1 MVKKQMKIYIKNM
14 VCPRCIMVVQSE
26 LEKSGFTPLSVSLG
40 EVVFEKEL
48 AVNDQEII
56 AKTLQN
62 VGFEIIEDQKK
73 QGVEKVKNLIIDL
86 VQNQNSTLKN
96 TLSDYLSTQLDCD
109 YKYITTLFTELEGTT
124 IEKYFIAQK
133 IEKVKELLVYNEL
146 TLSEIAFQLQYSS
159 VAHLSNQFK
168 SVTGLTPSYFKNLR
182 ADRRIPLDQVK
193 A

>member
-1 MVKKQMKIYIKNM
+1 MKLYIKNM
-14 VCPRCIMVVQSE
+14 VCHRCIMVVQSE
-26 LEKSGFTPLSVSLG
+26 LEKKGFAPLNVLLG
-40 EVVFEKEL
+40 ESTFDTQL
-48 AVNDQEII
+48 PSHDLQLI
-56 AKTLQN
+56 AETLQN
-62 VGFEIIEDQKK
+62 VGFEIIKDQKK
-73 QGVEKVKNLIIDL
+73 QEVEKVKSLIIDL
-86 VQNQNSTLKN
+86 VQNQNSALKN

-109 YKYITTLFTELEGTT
+109 YKSITTLFTELEGTT

-182 ADRRIPLDQVK
+182 DDRRIPLDQVK

>member
-40 EVVFEKEL
+40 EVVFEKDL
-48 AVNDQEII
+48 AVSDQEII

-182 ADRRIPLDQVK
+182 SERRIPIDQVK

>member
-1 MVKKQMKIYIKNM
+1 MVKKQMIIYIKNM

-48 AVNDQEII
+48 AVSYQEII

-86 VQNQNSTLKN
+86 VQNQNSVLKN
-96 TLSDYLSTQLDCD
+96 TLSDYLSTQLNCD

>member
-1 MVKKQMKIYIKNM
+1 M
-14 VCPRCIMVVQSE
+14 VCQRCIMVVQSE
-26 LEKSGFTPLSVSLG
+26 LEKKGFVPLDVSLG
-40 EVVFEKEL
+40 EVVFEEEL
-48 AVNDQEII
+48 SASDQEII
-56 AKTLQN
+56 AKTLHK

-86 VQNQNSTLKN
+86 VQNQNSALKN
-96 TLSDYLSTQLDCD
+96 TLSDYLSTLLDCD
-109 YKYITTLFTELEGTT
+109 YKSITTLFTELEGTT

-146 TLSEIAFQLQYSS
+146 TLSEIAFQLHYSS

-182 ADRRIPLDQVK
+182 TEKRIPLDQVQAK
-193 A
+193 S

>member
-1 MVKKQMKIYIKNM
+1 MKIYIKNM

-26 LEKSGFTPLSVSLG
+26 LEKQRFSPVEVSLG
-40 EVVFEKEL
+40 AVVFDRELSVKEK
-48 AVNDQEII
+48 QRI
-56 AKTLQN
+56 AETLQN

-73 QGVEKVKNLIIDL
+73 LEVEKVKSLIIDL
-86 VQNQNSTLKN
+86 VQNQNSLLKN
-96 TLSDYLSTQLDCD
+96 KLSDYLSSQLDCD
-109 YKYITTLFTELEGTT
+109 YKSITTLFTEIEGAT

-146 TLSEIAFQLQYSS
+146 TLSEIAYQLQYSS

-182 ADRRIPLDQVK
+182 SERRIPLNQVK

>member
-40 EVVFEKEL
+40 EVVFEKDL
-48 AVNDQEII
+48 AVSDQEII

-168 SVTGLTPSYFKNLR
+168 SVTGLTPSYFKNIR
-182 ADRRIPLDQVK
+182 TERRIPLDQVK

>member
-1 MVKKQMKIYIKNM
+1 MVKKQMIIYIKNM

-48 AVNDQEII
+48 AVSCQEII

-86 VQNQNSTLKN
+86 VQNQNSVLKN
-96 TLSDYLSTQLDCD
+96 TLSDYLSTQLNCD

>member
-40 EVVFEKEL
+40 EVVFEKDL
-48 AVNDQEII
+48 AVSDQEII

>member
-40 EVVFEKEL
+40 EVVFEKDL
-48 AVNDQEII
+48 AVSDQEII

-73 QGVEKVKNLIIDL
+73 QGIEKVKNLIIDL
-86 VQNQNSTLKN
+86 VQNQNSVLKN
-96 TLSDYLSTQLDCD
+96 TLSDYLSTLLDCD

>member
-1 MVKKQMKIYIKNM
+1 MKLFIKNM
-14 VCPRCIMVVQSE
+14 VCQRCIMVVQSE
-26 LEKSGFTPLSVSLG
+26 LEKIGFKPLSIALG
-40 EVVFEKEL
+40 EVVFEREL
-48 AVNDQEII
+48 SVNDQERI
-56 AKTLQN
+56 AETLHK

-73 QGVEKVKNLIIDL
+73 QGVEKVKTLIIDL
-86 VQNQNSTLKN
+86 VQNQNSALKN

-109 YKYITTLFTELEGTT
+109 YKSITTLFTELEGTT

-182 ADRRIPLDQVK
+182 TERRIPLDQV
-193 A
+193 

>member
-1 MVKKQMKIYIKNM
+1 
-14 VCPRCIMVVQSE
+14 
-26 LEKSGFTPLSVSLG
+26 
-40 EVVFEKEL
+40 
-48 AVNDQEII
+48 
-56 AKTLQN
+56 
-62 VGFEIIEDQKK
+62 
-73 QGVEKVKNLIIDL
+73 VKNLIIDL

-182 ADRRIPLDQVK
+182 SERRIPIDQVK

>member
-1 MVKKQMKIYIKNM
+1 MKIYIKNM

-26 LEKSGFTPLSVSLG
+26 LEKKGFSPLEVSLG
-40 EVVFEKEL
+40 EVVFDSLLSTE
-48 AVNDQEII
+48 DQEII
-56 AKTLQN
+56 AEILQK

-73 QGVEKVKNLIIDL
+73 QWVEKIKSLIIDL
-86 VQNQNSTLKN
+86 VQNQNSVLKN
-96 TLSDYLSTQLDCD
+96 NLSDYLSTQLDCD
-109 YKYITTLFTELEGTT
+109 YKFITTLFTELEGTT

-168 SVTGLTPSYFKNLR
+168 SVTGLTPSYFKNIGSE
-182 ADRRIPLDQVK
+182 RRIPLDQVK

>member
-1 MVKKQMKIYIKNM
+1 MKIYIKNM
-14 VCPRCIMVVQSE
+14 VCHRCIMVVQSE

-48 AVNDQEII
+48 AVSDQESI
-56 AKTLQN
+56 AKILQN

-86 VQNQNSTLKN
+86 IQNHNSVLKN

-109 YKYITTLFTELEGTT
+109 YKSITTLFTELEGTT

-182 ADRRIPLDQVK
+182 SERRIPIDQVK

>member
-1 MVKKQMKIYIKNM
+1 MLWCVIIIEISKFFLIFTRRSRPAFSI
-14 VCPRCIMVVQSE
+14 IM
-26 LEKSGFTPLSVSLG
+26 LKRLSVWI
-40 EVVFEKEL
+40 K
-48 AVNDQEII
+48 
-56 AKTLQN
+56 
-62 VGFEIIEDQKK
+62 
-73 QGVEKVKNLIIDL
+73 KVKNLIIDL
-86 VQNQNSTLKN
+86 VQNQNSALKN

-182 ADRRIPLDQVK
+182 DDRRIPLDQVK

>member
-86 VQNQNSTLKN
+86 VQNQNSALKN